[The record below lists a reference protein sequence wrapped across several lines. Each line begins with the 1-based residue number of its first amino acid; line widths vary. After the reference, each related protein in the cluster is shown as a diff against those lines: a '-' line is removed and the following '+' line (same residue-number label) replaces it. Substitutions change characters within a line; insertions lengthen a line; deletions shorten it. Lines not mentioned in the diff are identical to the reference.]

1 VSELA
6 AEERLERRWVLIAG
20 AVVVAIVVALALA
33 ARELR
38 AEKLSRV
45 ELVRKCLV
53 SERGFATGTPGFD
66 AVGLSTTEGVVS
78 AWIETNLVSIV
89 LVESE
94 EEAQEI
100 EAAYLRTA
108 RDPEE
113 ARRRTERRG
122 LLVYRWWENDPSP
135 TQQQAAYNCSY

>member
-6 AEERLERRWVLIAG
+6 AEERLERRWVLVAL
-20 AVVVAIVVALALA
+20 AVIPAIVVAFALTSRA
-33 ARELR
+33 LR
-38 AEKLSRV
+38 PEQLSRV

-53 SERGFATGTPGFD
+53 QERGFATGTPGFD
-66 AVGLSTTEGVVS
+66 AVGLSTAAGVVS

-89 LVESE
+89 LVDTEDEARRVE
-94 EEAQEI
+94 E
-100 EAAYLRTA
+100 AYLRTA
-108 RDPEE
+108 RDPGE